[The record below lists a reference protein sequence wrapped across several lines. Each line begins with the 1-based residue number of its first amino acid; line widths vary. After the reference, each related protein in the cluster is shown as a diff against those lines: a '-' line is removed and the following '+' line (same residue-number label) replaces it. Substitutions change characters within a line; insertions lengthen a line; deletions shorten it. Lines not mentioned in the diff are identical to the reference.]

1 MSQLSSHTSEEVYQ
15 RITRLEAT
23 QAEMSKQFAEL
34 AGAVRSLASEFQAAR
49 KPQWQTYIAA
59 IGILITLAVGG
70 FSIVMLANRGELAPV
85 QLLTTA
91 NATQINEVVG
101 RVDRVQSAVIETRT
115 VAERAETTQ
124 REKFAE
130 VETQFKA
137 LSNQTNMRQ
146 SEHDRLIRMLWRK
159 SYGEEL
165 PGNGI
170 WPVVGKE

>member
-1 MSQLSSHTSEEVYQ
+1 MTQAALHSSEEVFQ

-23 QAEMSKQFAEL
+23 QAEMSKQLAEIN
-34 AGAVRSLASEFQAAR
+34 GALRSLAQEFQTAR

-59 IGILITLAVGG
+59 VAVLLTLAVGG
-70 FSIVMLANRGELAPV
+70 FSIVMLANKGQLAPV
-85 QLLTTA
+85 EQRATSNTTRLDA
-91 NATQINEVVG
+91 QESRMDRMFATTGSLNTQVEALSNI
-101 RVDRVQSAVIETRT
+101 
-115 VAERAETTQ
+115 Q

-146 SEHDRLIRMLWRK
+146 AEHDRLMRLLWKRV
-159 SYGEEL
+159 YNEEL

-170 WPVVGKE
+170 WPVVGR